1 MSRAP
6 SAAPNAVIE
15 RAIPLEDSACAQALF
30 GPLHRHLALI
40 QEAFRA
46 DEGYSV
52 DVGARGTEVVLR
64 ARTGAE
70 DELARAEL
78 IISSLLD
85 LYRRRRK
92 LREEDVAAAI
102 AFSAHG
108 SDVPRDLQVFGGLTL
123 SRPAQLRYVEAMR
136 DPNVDMVFA
145 VGPAGTGKTVLA
157 VIAAV
162 EALRQGQVER
172 VVITRPAVEAG
183 ERLGFLPGDLAEKVD
198 PYLAPIWDA
207 LRSQLGEAN
216 LKARRERREIEVA
229 PLAFMR
235 GRTLNNAFIIVDEA
249 QNATILQ
256 MKMVLTRLGAGSR
269 MIVTGDPSQV
279 DLPGNAP
286 SGLNHALSILSGIP
300 GIEAIRFSAQ
310 DVVRHRL
317 VARIVEAYDGDER
330 RRRAERDNG

>member
-1 MSRAP
+1 
-6 SAAPNAVIE
+6 V
-15 RAIPLEDSACAQALF
+15 
-30 GPLHRHLALI
+30 H
-40 QEAFRA
+40 
-46 DEGYSV
+46 V
-52 DVGARGTEVVLR
+52 DARGTDVVLR
-64 ARTGAE
+64 APAGAE
-70 DELARAEL
+70 EDLARAVQ
-78 IISSLLD
+78 IIEALTD

-92 LREEDVAAAI
+92 VREEDVAAAI

-108 SDVPRDLQVFGGLTL
+108 EAAPRDLQVFGGLTL
-123 SRPAQLRYVEAMR
+123 SRPAQVRYVEAMR
-136 DPNVDMVFA
+136 DPNTDLTFA

-198 PYLAPIWDA
+198 PYLLPIWDA
-207 LRSQLGEAN
+207 LRGQLGEPN
-216 LKARRERREIEVA
+216 LKSRRERREIEVA

-235 GRTLNNAFIIVDEA
+235 GRTLSDAFVIVDEA
-249 QNATILQ
+249 QNATIPQ
-256 MKMVLTRLGAGSR
+256 MKMVLTRLGSGSR
-269 MIVTGDPSQV
+269 MVVTGDPSQI
-279 DLPGNAP
+279 DLPNNAP
-286 SGLNHALSILSGIP
+286 SGLTHALSILSGLA
-300 GIEAIRFSAQ
+300 GVEVIRFGAQ